1 MSTEERRRSNECD
14 LGGIQALIMD
24 IINVINVRTIRALC
38 AYVFLTCF
46 KPLSARM
53 VKGTQTIRRLV
64 CLTIS
69 WVWRLKG

>member
-1 MSTEERRRSNECD
+1 MSNEERPRSNECD
-14 LGGIQALIMD
+14 LGGIQAVRMD
-24 IINVINVRTIRALC
+24 IVNVRTIRALC

-69 WVWRLKG
+69 WGWRLKG